1 MLIESSGRILG
12 LGLIALFVLG
22 FAPCHAAEEP
32 AVVYESGVLIHFDGM
47 INKKLEW
54 YVNLKLD
61 EAEQAGADLVIVEID
76 SPGGYVDS
84 SLQIATRLRDISWA
98 RTVAY
103 IPREALSG
111 AAIVALG
118 CDEIIIAPGPSAVIG
133 DAGAIEALEVGGQ
146 WQYVSEKARTDLAR
160 KVRDLAE
167 AKGRPPALAEA
178 MVDMDLVVWQVK
190 NTETGEST
198 YMADHEIESDP
209 RPERWQKGPRVR
221 EAREGK
227 FLEVNGDRA
236 VELGL
241 ANANAVD
248 RDELID
254 GYRLPEPPRVCKLAG
269 VDTAVY
275 ILNSPWI
282 TGLLFVI
289 GMIALYVELSAPG
302 IGVGGL
308 TAVLCF
314 AIFFWSRVLGMTAGW
329 LEIIL
334 FVAGLMFLA
343 VELFVLPGFGV
354 AGLGGILLL
363 LISVVLA
370 SQNFVIPETSHQMGQ
385 LTSTLLTV
393 AGSGLICTFAM
404 VYLSS
409 RMGTLPVFNR
419 LVLKPPQPGE
429 RAAGGAD
436 EVSGAAAAESGDGGQ
451 LAAGQR
457 GIAQSA
463 LRPAGK
469 VRFGKR
475 YADVVTDAEFI
486 NKNAHVEI
494 VEIIGNRI
502 VVREV
507 ESAP

>member
-1 MLIESSGRILG
+1 MSIESCGRILG
-12 LGLIALFVLG
+12 LGLIAMFVLG
-22 FAPCHAAEEP
+22 FAPCRAADEP
-32 AVVYESGVLIHFDGM
+32 AVAYESGVLIHFDGM

-61 EAEQAGADLVIVEID
+61 DAEEAGADLVIIEID

-103 IPREALSG
+103 VPREALSG

-118 CDEIIIAPGPSAVIG
+118 CDEIVIGPSAVIG

-146 WQYVSEKARTDLAR
+146 WHYVSEKARTDLAR

-190 NTETGEST
+190 NTETGETT

-209 RPERWQKGPRVR
+209 RPDRWEKGPRVG

-227 FLEVNGDRA
+227 FLEANGRRA

-248 RDELID
+248 RGELIER
-254 GYRLPEPPRVCKLAG
+254 YRLPGPPRVCKLAG
-269 VDTAVY
+269 IDTVVY

-363 LISVVLA
+363 LISIVLA
-370 SQNFVIPETSHQMGQ
+370 SQNFVIPETSLQMGQ
-385 LTSTLLTV
+385 LIRTLLTV
-393 AGSGLICTFAM
+393 AVSGLICTFAM

-429 RAAGGAD
+429 GAGGGAD
-436 EVSGAAAAESGDGGQ
+436 EVPGAGDDESGDGGQ
-451 LAAGQR
+451 LAAGRR

-486 NKNAHVEI
+486 NKNAQVEI

-507 ESAP
+507 E